1 MGAKTDTS
9 TTKYEITA
17 KFEVDGVVEK
27 PDIVGAIYGQ
37 TDGLLSENLDI
48 RELQKTGR
56 IGRISVDYSSSRG
69 KTTGKIVIPSSLSRT
84 ETAILAATLETVD
97 RVGPCSCQI
106 QLKEIVDVRVN
117 KRQSIVDRASEI
129 MRQWDQNVSPFSS
142 SIALEVEKSSKA
154 GSVVKLT
161 DEGISAGPGFERQKK
176 TILVEGRAD
185 VVNLLKYGID
195 NTIAVNG
202 TSIPPK
208 LIGLIKKK
216 TVTAFLD
223 GDRGGDL
230 ILKELLQV
238 ANIQYVARAPKG
250 KEVEDLNKDQVNKA
264 LNDSVA
270 LEKTIFLTGEDE
282 GRTVKEFLEKDKLG
296 DKKKRRTFR
305 PKKEPEKK
313 SKTRPSSRTEKDVKA
328 VASKTSSVT
337 KRTGVKPK
345 TSVRQPAK
353 ERTPRDTP
361 VPKKPITEP
370 KKSPGRPPSRP
381 SSSRPSS
388 SRPSSS
394 RPSSSRPSSSRTTSS
409 RTTGRPP
416 GRPSSGRSYSKPS
429 SGRPR
434 GRPPQ
439 REIRK
444 VQLPEYLST
453 SVTNIKTKHE
463 AIVFDEAEKEIL
475 RSPASE
481 IYSKLDGIEQGH
493 VIIVDGV
500 ITQRLLEK
508 SHSKGI
514 KMVIGARKGEITKK
528 PTTVRLIEF
537 KQI

>member
-1 MGAKTDTS
+1 MGTKTDTS

-129 MRQWDQNVSPFSS
+129 IRQWDQNVSPFSS
-142 SIALEVEKSSKA
+142 SIKLEVEKSSKT
-154 GSVVKLT
+154 GSVIKLT
-161 DEGISAGPGFERQKK
+161 DEGISAGPGFKRQKK

-202 TSIPPK
+202 TSVPPK
-208 LIGLIKKK
+208 LIDLIKKK

-238 ANIQYVARAPKG
+238 AHVQNVARAPKG
-250 KEVEDLNKDQVNKA
+250 KEVEDLNKDQINKA
-264 LNDSVA
+264 LNDAVS

-282 GRTVKEFLEKDKLG
+282 GKTVKEFLEKGKLE
-296 DKKKRRTFR
+296 DKKKRRTLR
-305 PKKEPEKK
+305 PKKELEKK
-313 SKTRPSSRTEKDVKA
+313 PKTRFSPRTEKAVKT

-337 KRTGVKPK
+337 KGTAVKPK
-345 TSVRQPAK
+345 TSVGKPVK
-353 ERTPRDTP
+353 ERTPRD
-361 VPKKPITEP
+361 
-370 KKSPGRPPSRP
+370 G
-381 SSSRPSS
+381 
-388 SRPSSS
+388 
-394 RPSSSRPSSSRTTSS
+394 
-409 RTTGRPP
+409 
-416 GRPSSGRSYSKPS
+416 
-429 SGRPR
+429 
-434 GRPPQ
+434 
-439 REIRK
+439 
-444 VQLPEYLST
+444 
-453 SVTNIKTKHE
+453 
-463 AIVFDEAEKEIL
+463 
-475 RSPASE
+475 
-481 IYSKLDGIEQGH
+481 
-493 VIIVDGV
+493 
-500 ITQRLLEK
+500 
-508 SHSKGI
+508 
-514 KMVIGARKGEITKK
+514 
-528 PTTVRLIEF
+528 
-537 KQI
+537 

>member
-1 MGAKTDTS
+1 
-9 TTKYEITA
+9 
-17 KFEVDGVVEK
+17 
-27 PDIVGAIYGQ
+27 
-37 TDGLLSENLDI
+37 
-48 RELQKTGR
+48 
-56 IGRISVDYSSSRG
+56 
-69 KTTGKIVIPSSLSRT
+69 
-84 ETAILAATLETVD
+84 
-97 RVGPCSCQI
+97 
-106 QLKEIVDVRVN
+106 
-117 KRQSIVDRASEI
+117 
-129 MRQWDQNVSPFSS
+129 
-142 SIALEVEKSSKA
+142 
-154 GSVVKLT
+154 
-161 DEGISAGPGFERQKK
+161 
-176 TILVEGRAD
+176 
-185 VVNLLKYGID
+185 
-195 NTIAVNG
+195 
-202 TSIPPK
+202 
-208 LIGLIKKK
+208 
-216 TVTAFLD
+216 
-223 GDRGGDL
+223 
-230 ILKELLQV
+230 
-238 ANIQYVARAPKG
+238 
-250 KEVEDLNKDQVNKA
+250 KDQVNKA

-370 KKSPGRPPSRP
+370 RKSPGRPPSRP